1 MCPSYTVQAIL
12 PWDWCEECEFECWTL
27 ILGLGSLGVKVWEGF
42 IFGSGSFMLSS
53 RCEGSKIFIFSS
65 IIRRGDGGN
74 SFWTSL
80 NQSPVT
86 AFSFSENKCDEMF
99 AKLFRITVFIAGH
112 TPPSV
117 SPFTF
122 TALKHFSPLN
132 CSGIK
137 NEPSELSQVKSNR
150 LSPAVLKPVILTGM
164 KKWTLR
170 GTRVSFICS
179 GTVLSG
185 SVSII
190 CVLESA
196 YRMIIF
202 TWHVRWLHTGHL
214 YVFATAW
221 TMVVIGKAPE
231 HALQTLSETNFG
243 FRGANRFLSSLGL
256 RVNSIE
262 MIHEGS
268 WILMHK

>member
-137 NEPSELSQVKSNR
+137 NEPSELSQDKSNR
-150 LSPAVLKPVILTGM
+150 LSPAVLKSVILTGM
-164 KKWTLR
+164 KKNELWEEP
-170 GTRVSFICS
+170 
-179 GTVLSG
+179 G
-185 SVSII
+185 SVSS
-190 CVLESA
+190 VLGQFWVDLFQLFASLNLH
-196 YRMIIF
+196 IG
-202 TWHVRWLHTGHL
+202 WLYLPGML
-214 YVFATAW
+214 DDCIQDIY
-221 TMVVIGKAPE
+221 MY
-231 HALQTLSETNFG
+231 LQQPG
-243 FRGANRFLSSLGL
+243 P
-256 RVNSIE
+256 
-262 MIHEGS
+262 
-268 WILMHK
+268 W

>member
-122 TALKHFSPLN
+122 TTLKHFSPLN

-150 LSPAVLKPVILTGM
+150 LSPAVLKSVILTGM
-164 KKWTLR
+164 KKMNFERNPGQFHLFWDSFEWICFNYLR
-170 GTRVSFICS
+170 PWICIS
-179 GTVLSG
+179 DDYIYLA
-185 SVSII
+185 
-190 CVLESA
+190 C
-196 YRMIIF
+196 
-202 TWHVRWLHTGHL
+202 
-214 YVFATAW
+214 
-221 TMVVIGKAPE
+221 
-231 HALQTLSETNFG
+231 
-243 FRGANRFLSSLGL
+243 
-256 RVNSIE
+256 
-262 MIHEGS
+262 
-268 WILMHK
+268 

>member
-132 CSGIK
+132 CFGIK
-137 NEPSELSQVKSNR
+137 KRAKRTVSGQIKSTKPSCPKISYTNWHEKNELWEEP
-150 LSPAVLKPVILTGM
+150 
-164 KKWTLR
+164 
-170 GTRVSFICS
+170 
-179 GTVLSG
+179 G
-185 SVSII
+185 SVSS
-190 CVLESA
+190 VLGQFWVDLFQSFA
-196 YRMIIF
+196 SLNLQIG
-202 TWHVRWLHTGHL
+202 WLYLPGML
-214 YVFATAW
+214 DDCIQDIY
-221 TMVVIGKAPE
+221 MY
-231 HALQTLSETNFG
+231 LQQPG
-243 FRGANRFLSSLGL
+243 P
-256 RVNSIE
+256 
-262 MIHEGS
+262 
-268 WILMHK
+268 W

>member
-137 NEPSELSQVKSNR
+137 NEPSELSQDKSNR
-150 LSPAVLKPVILTGM
+150 LSPAVLKSVILTGM
-164 KKWTLR
+164 KKNELWEEQ
-170 GTRVSFICS
+170 
-179 GTVLSG
+179 G
-185 SVSII
+185 SVSS
-190 CVLESA
+190 VLGQFWVDLFQLFASLNLH
-196 YRMIIF
+196 IG
-202 TWHVRWLHTGHL
+202 WLYLPGML
-214 YVFATAW
+214 DDCIQDIY
-221 TMVVIGKAPE
+221 MY
-231 HALQTLSETNFG
+231 LQQPG
-243 FRGANRFLSSLGL
+243 P
-256 RVNSIE
+256 
-262 MIHEGS
+262 
-268 WILMHK
+268 W